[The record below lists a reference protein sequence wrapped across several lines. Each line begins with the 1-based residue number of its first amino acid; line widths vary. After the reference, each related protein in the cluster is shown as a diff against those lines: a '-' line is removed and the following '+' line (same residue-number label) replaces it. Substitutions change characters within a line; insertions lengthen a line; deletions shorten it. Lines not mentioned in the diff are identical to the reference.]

1 MASSQRTADFLIE
14 QIAGAGNVSARKMFG
29 EYGVTCDGKTV
40 ALICD
45 DRFFVKQTAAGRAHI
60 GKVEEAPPFPGA
72 KPWLVIAEERWD
84 DADWLTTLIALSAA
98 ELPLPKP
105 KKSKPKAQKTKKP
118 KKTKRRAK

>member
-1 MASSQRTADFLIE
+1 MASSQRTADFLVE
-14 QIAGAGNVSARKMFG
+14 QLAGAGHVSARKMFG

-45 DRFFVKQTAAGRAHI
+45 DRLFVKQTAAGRAHI
-60 GKVEEAPPFPGA
+60 GKVEEAQPFPGA

-84 DADWLTTLIALSAA
+84 DADWLTELIALTAA

-105 KKSKPKAQKTKKP
+105 KKAKPKKSKKP
-118 KKTKRRAK
+118 KRRQRK